1 MHEVIVK
8 WPVLC
13 LKGGDMDKTLYN
25 SVLST
30 EVIYLFQRDKGQGKR
45 DKDRRQ
51 REKNKGERNGH
62 LSLLQNTTASK
73 SVSCLFTHS

>member
-13 LKGGDMDKTLYN
+13 LKGGDMDKTLYD
-25 SVLST
+25 SVLSI
-30 EVIYLFQRDKGQGKR
+30 EVTYLFQRDKWQGIR
-45 DKDRRQ
+45 DKERRQ
-51 REKNKGERNGH
+51 RERNKGGRNGH
-62 LSLLQNTTASK
+62 LPMLQNTTASK